1 MKWKHFVD
9 SHKLATSLA
18 ILVMMALHDQ
28 WDNPTAWIYLALHGT
43 YGILWALKSRIFG
56 DKTWEQ
62 EITLLLGIALWAG
75 LSFYWVAPWIVTS
88 QAVQAPPWRTALC
101 VSLFGFGVFFHFGS
115 DMQKNITLKLQP
127 GKLITTG
134 MFARCR
140 NPNYFGE
147 LLIYLSFVLLV
158 FHWLPAVIFGIFIGY
173 WFFRMYQKDK
183 SLSRYPE
190 FEAYRKQSKLFIPFL
205 F

>member
-1 MKWKHFVD
+1 MKYKHFLD
-9 SHKLATSLA
+9 SHKLATGLA

-28 WDNPTAWIYLALHGT
+28 WDNSTAWIYLALHGT

-56 DKTWEQ
+56 DKAWEAKA
-62 EITLLLGIALWAG
+62 TLPLGIGLWAA
-75 LSFYWVAPWIVTS
+75 LTCYWVAPWIVTS
-88 QAVQAPPWRTALC
+88 QAVQAPPWRAALS

-115 DMQKNITLKLQP
+115 DMQKYVALKLQP

-158 FHWLPAVIFGIFIGY
+158 FHWLPAVIFGSFVGF
-173 WFFRMYQKDK
+173 WFVRMYQKDQ

-190 FEAYRKQSKLFIPFL
+190 FEAYQKQSKLFIPFL